1 MYVKLNFGIIA
12 GCLVAGLAALAC
24 NDVAA
29 QTLCGVTRVAIQEDG
44 FGIAFNGLK
53 DTAILAIADN
63 KETTFDVKSGILAP
77 AGKTAPGPVV
87 KKGAKLYYGSGLGK
101 SCILHALEQ
110 DGKPGFYIEEHTH
123 VHGQPPQ
130 LHTEFVEAY

>member
-1 MYVKLNFGIIA
+1 MVLKLKLRVMA
-12 GCLVAGLAALAC
+12 VCLAALAC
-24 NDVAA
+24 NDASS

-44 FGIAFNGLK
+44 FGIAFNGMK

-63 KETTFDVKSGILAP
+63 KETTLELKAGILAP
-77 AGKTAPGPVV
+77 AGKKDAPGPVV
-87 KKGAKLYYGSGLGK
+87 KKGAKLYYAAGMGK
-101 SCILHALEQ
+101 SCVLHAREQ
-110 DGKPGFYIEEHTH
+110 DGKQGLYIEEHTH